1 MKATAFFV
9 AMVLV
14 VPVIATAQETS
25 TSFYEL
31 SLLQVLATGDQIR
44 ITYSFEPG
52 GDYIDAEGEV
62 VSLTDSAITVRFES
76 LPSGVTDLRIS
87 AAGNGRE
94 VEIPENRIRRIDYRP
109 DDPLSNGLA
118 IGAGVGAG
126 VALLGAATCEG
137 FICGPD
143 LYIITTLLF
152 AAGGAGIGAAIDAL
166 HGPGHRLV
174 YLAPGSSVS
183 PFTFAVSPLLAKK
196 QKGLLL
202 TISW

>member
-1 MKATAFFV
+1 MRTAAFLV
-9 AMVLV
+9 AMALV
-14 VPVIATAQETS
+14 VPGSAAAQEIATYLE
-25 TSFYEL
+25 EL
-31 SLLQVLATGDQIR
+31 SRLDILSAGDRIR
-44 ITYSFEPG
+44 ITYSFERV

-109 DDPLSNGLA
+109 DDSVGNGLA

-126 VALLGAATCEG
+126 VAVVFSATCEG
-137 FICGPD
+137 YICGSD
-143 LYIITTLLF
+143 LYITMTLLF
-152 AAGGAGIGAAIDAL
+152 AASGAGIGAAIDAV

-183 PFTFAVSPLLAKK
+183 PFTFAVSPLLTKK